1 MDTVSKIMGIA
12 FVGTI
17 LAVFLKEKTPQFS
30 MAVSLVTGIVIFFL
44 IGDTLKEA
52 VLRLSD
58 MVSATGI
65 DSQIVALVLKIC
77 GIGIVAEYFCN
88 VISDA
93 GESAIAKKA
102 EFAAKA
108 VIFVMILPLVGKVV
122 DTVWSLF

>member
-12 FVGTI
+12 IVGAI

-44 IGDTLKEA
+44 IGETLKEA

-58 MVSATGI
+58 MVSATGM

-102 EFAAKA
+102 EFAAKT